1 MRILLIGANGQLGF
15 ELWRN
20 LQLQQEVVPTTRDG
34 QEVSGM
40 NTLGLDLADATDI
53 ELKLKNIKP
62 DIICN
67 AAAFTAVDAAESE
80 QQQAELINQEA
91 VAKLAHYAHKH
102 ESLLVHYSTDYVF
115 SGQGEDA
122 WTEKD
127 ETDPL
132 SVYGQTK
139 LAGEQA
145 IEQSGCEFLILRTA
159 WVFAERGHNFLR
171 TMLRLAQ
178 ERDEISVVN
187 DQAGTPTWAHTL
199 AIATAA
205 ALYLPQTGIYH
216 VTNAGSTTW
225 FGFAKHI
232 FEQAEK
238 LGLLQQQPKLT
249 PIASDAYPTAAPRP
263 KNSVLN
269 CEKFEKIFNVKLP
282 HWTTAMQ
289 LCMQRMKS

>member
-15 ELWRN
+15 ELWRH
-20 LQLQQEVVPTTRDG
+20 LQLQQEVVPTTRSG
-34 QEVSGM
+34 EEVLGV
-40 NTLGLDLADATDI
+40 NTLGLDLTSADDI

-80 QQQAELINQEA
+80 QDQARLINAEA
-91 VAKLAHYAHKH
+91 VDRLAYYARWH
-102 ESLLVHYSTDYVF
+102 EALMIHYSTDYVF

-127 ETDPL
+127 ETGPL
-132 SVYGQTK
+132 SVYGKTK
-139 LAGEQA
+139 LEGEQA
-145 IEQSGCEFLILRTA
+145 IVNSGCEYLILRTA
-159 WVFAERGHNFLR
+159 WVFAERGRNFLH

-178 ERDEISVVN
+178 EKDEISVVN
-187 DQAGTPTWAHTL
+187 DQAGTPTWANTL
-199 AIATAA
+199 ALATAA

-238 LGLLQQQPKLT
+238 IGLIERQPKLN
-249 PIASDAYPTAAPRP
+249 PIGSDEYPTPAHRPR
-263 KNSVLN
+263 NSVLN

-282 HWTTAMQ
+282 HWTTALQ